1 MASVRHPSFQWSRQ
15 YSAALK
21 ERLAS
26 KAGGKSR
33 SAASLGR
40 DALAIGL
47 GAAAVAKIHERV
59 LRRLLPQPSSN
70 DGLLGRTTGF
80 LVEAL
85 RPIEKAHRSALRSNG
100 QGARLEKGERA
111 AALVAIRRQLQHEAR
126 RCAVAEGALEAKTRH
141 YRELLEKSRL
151 MQEHLRRLSHEI
163 LSAHE
168 EERRKISREL
178 HDEVGQILA
187 AVNVKLATLKTE
199 AAVNTKDLK
208 RKIGST
214 QRLVERSMSTVHRF
228 ARELRPPLL
237 DDLGLVPALHAY
249 MKGFTKRTNIPI
261 HFRTFAAIERLDL
274 EKRTVLYRVAQ
285 EALTN
290 VAKHAEA
297 SLVEVT
303 LQRRG
308 GLVVMEIHDHGKSF
322 QTKRVFLARQVK
334 RLGLLGMRER
344 VEMVDGDFAVE
355 SSKGKGTTIRV
366 RIPYRKGRRRLAT
379 AGTES

>member
-1 MASVRHPSFQWSRQ
+1 MTSTALQWSRQ

-21 ERLAS
+21 ERLGS
-26 KAGGKSR
+26 KPGER
-33 SAASLGR
+33 PQSAAGLGR
-40 DALAIGL
+40 GALAIGL
-47 GAAAVAKIHERV
+47 GASDVAKIHERA
-59 LRRLLPQPSSN
+59 LRRLLPPTSSN
-70 DGLLGRTTGF
+70 DGMVGRTAAF

-85 RPIEKAHRSALRSNG
+85 LPIEQAHRAGLRSNG
-100 QGARLEKGERA
+100 DGAA
-111 AALVAIRRQLQHEAR
+111 RRQLARETLRRQAVQEA
-126 RCAVAEGALEAKTRH
+126 LQAKTRH
-141 YRELLEKSRL
+141 YRDLLEKSRL

-178 HDEVGQILA
+178 HDEVGQILT

-214 QRLVERSMSTVHRF
+214 QRLVERSMNTVHRF

-237 DDLGLVPALHAY
+237 DDLGLIPALHAY
-249 MKGFTKRTNIPI
+249 MKGFTKRTHIPI

-274 EKRTVLYRVAQ
+274 DKRTVLYRVAQ

-290 VAKHAEA
+290 VGKHAHA
-297 SLVEVT
+297 SAVKVSL
-303 LQRRG
+303 RRLG
-308 GLVVMEIHDHGKSF
+308 DVVAMEIHDNGKSF
-322 QTKRVFLARQVK
+322 QVERVLLDKKIK

-344 VEMVDGDFAVE
+344 VEMVDGHFAIE
-355 SSKGKGTTIRV
+355 SAKGQGTTIRV
-366 RIPYRKGRRRLAT
+366 QIPYGRRRRR
-379 AGTES
+379 